1 MKNKKIDYKFYTIL
15 TFAIL
20 IILITIF
27 ANYLAPYNPDYQNY
41 DAISQAP
48 NSLIYQEQIM
58 QAEIFYQEYYMEVGI
73 PY

>member
-27 ANYLAPYNPDYQNY
+27 ANYLAPYNPDIKIMRLYLKLQ
-41 DAISQAP
+41 IL
-48 NSLIYQEQIM
+48 LIC
-58 QAEIFYQEYYMEVGI
+58 
-73 PY
+73 